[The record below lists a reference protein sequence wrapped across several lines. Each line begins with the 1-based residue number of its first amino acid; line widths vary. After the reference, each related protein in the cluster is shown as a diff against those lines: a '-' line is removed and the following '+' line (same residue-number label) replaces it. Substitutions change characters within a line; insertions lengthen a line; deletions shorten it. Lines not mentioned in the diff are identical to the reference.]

1 MMVTTHQLAEAIDA
15 LVLNSTTCFG
25 SGLFLDFKTAHY
37 PCFLPLDNLSSVDK
51 LMHSL
56 S

>member
-25 SGLFLDFKTAHY
+25 SGLFLDFKVAHY
-37 PCFLPLDNLSSVDK
+37 RVSYRLTTYPPWIN
-51 LMHSL
+51 
-56 S
+56 